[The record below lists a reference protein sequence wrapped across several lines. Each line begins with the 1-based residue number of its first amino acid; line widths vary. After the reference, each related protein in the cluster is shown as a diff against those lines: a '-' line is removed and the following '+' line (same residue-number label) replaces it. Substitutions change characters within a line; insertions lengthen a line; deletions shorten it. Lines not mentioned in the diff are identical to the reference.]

1 MCLKIIKNR
10 RSNLF
15 ETLIIC
21 CYELYLI
28 TKRILKES
36 KYRLEKTTFY
46 RIVYKQ
52 NRSLKKDFY
61 SVTYNE

>member
-1 MCLKIIKNR
+1 MDLKIIKNR
-10 RSNLF
+10 GSKLF

-21 CYELYLI
+21 FYELYLI
-28 TKRILKES
+28 AKRIFEKS
-36 KYRLEKTTFY
+36 KYSLQKPTVA

-61 SVTYNE
+61 FVTYNE

>member
-1 MCLKIIKNR
+1 MKNR
-10 RSNLF
+10 RCKLF

-21 CYELYLI
+21 CNELYLI
-28 TKRILKES
+28 AKRILKES
-36 KYRLEKTTFY
+36 KCGLEKTTFY

-61 SVTYNE
+61 FVTYNE